1 MSDASPELLPGKWD
15 DATLTD
21 RLLAPVFQPSKL
33 IGWLM
38 LPALAGTG
46 MLFAAVGYTFL
57 VGLGAWGNNIPV
69 AWAFAIINFVW
80 WIGIGHAGTFISAVL
95 LLFEQR
101 WRTSLNRIAEGM
113 TLFALVQAGMMPIL
127 HLGRPWFFY
136 WLVPYPATM
145 RLWPQFMSTL
155 TWDVAAVST
164 YTIVSILFWYLGL
177 IPDLAAARDRAKTPR
192 RRRVYGFFAL
202 GWRGAASHWRHYR
215 VAQLLLAGLATPLV
229 LSVHSIVSMDFA
241 IAKLPGWHS
250 PIFPPYFVAGAIFSG
265 FAMVVTLLLPLR
277 KLYHLEHVVTAR
289 HLDLMAKLILVTGS
303 IVAYSY
309 AAEAFVAWQSGDPY
323 ERHITLVTRPF
334 GPYAPVYWLT
344 IACNVVLPQFLWF
357 KKLRRNAL
365 ALWIISVFVQ
375 IGMWSERFVLIVTS
389 EHQDWLPSSWAMYRP
404 SVIDGAILFGTIS
417 FFLLLFLI
425 MIRFVPF
432 LPIAEQKE
440 LLAELRHDAERATD
454 SKKEVTRAAGA
465 VG

>member
-1 MSDASPELLPGKWD
+1 MNASDRELLPGKWD
-15 DATLTD
+15 NARLTD
-21 RLLAPVFQPSKL
+21 RLLAPVFEPSK
-33 IGWLM
+33 IVGWLM
-38 LPALAGTG
+38 VPAACGTL
-46 MLFAAVGYTFL
+46 MLVVAVGYTFV

-80 WIGIGHAGTFISAVL
+80 WIGIGHAGTFISAIL

-113 TLFALVQAGMMPIL
+113 TLFALVQAGMMPLL

-136 WLVPYPATM
+136 WLTPYPATM
-145 RLWPQFMSTL
+145 RVWPQFMSTL

-164 YTIVSILFWYLGL
+164 YTIVSVLFWYLGL
-177 IPDLAAARDRAKTPR
+177 IPDLASLRDRARTLR
-192 RRRVYGFFAL
+192 QRRVYGFFAL
-202 GWRGAASHWRHYR
+202 GWRGAASQWRHYR
-215 VAQLLLAGLATPLV
+215 IAQLLLAGLATPLV

-277 KLYHLEHVVTAR
+277 KIYHLEHVVTAR

-309 AAEAFVAWQSGDPY
+309 AAEAFFAWESGDIY
-323 ERHITLVTRPF
+323 ERHIALVTRPL
-334 GPYAPVYWLT
+334 GPYAFFYWLT
-344 IACNVVLPQFLWF
+344 IACNVVLPQLLWF
-357 KKLRRNAL
+357 KKLRRSAL
-365 ALWIISVFVQ
+365 GLWVVALFVQ
-375 IGMWSERFVLIVTS
+375 IGMWTERFVIIVTS
-389 EHQDWLPSSWAMYRP
+389 EHQDWLPSSWEMYYP
-404 SVIDGAILFGTIS
+404 SLIDGAILFGTIS
-417 FFLLLFLI
+417 FFLLLFLA
-425 MIRFVPF
+425 MVRFVPF
-432 LPIAEQKE
+432 MPIAEQKE
-440 LLAELRHDAERATD
+440 LLHELDAIET
-454 SKKEVTRAAGA
+454 SSSEEVPHAAGA